1 MGPDDTC
8 TRSGLLAGEEAS
20 ANGPAPFEQVAN
32 KMEKPCNLAPQQE
45 HAGKLRPMHVPI
57 NKGFVYV
64 LCFNTF
70 LLSGTTK
77 SCIFPVSALGAVISP
92 RSLGPFTGE
101 QYL

>member
-1 MGPDDTC
+1 MGPDDTR

-32 KMEKPCNLAPQQE
+32 KVEKPCNLAPQQE
-45 HAGKLRPMHVPI
+45 YTGKLRPMQVPI
-57 NKGFVYV
+57 NKGFVHV
-64 LCFNTF
+64 LCFSTF
-70 LLSGTTK
+70 VLSGTTK
-77 SCIFPVSALGAVISP
+77 SCVFPVSAQGAATSP